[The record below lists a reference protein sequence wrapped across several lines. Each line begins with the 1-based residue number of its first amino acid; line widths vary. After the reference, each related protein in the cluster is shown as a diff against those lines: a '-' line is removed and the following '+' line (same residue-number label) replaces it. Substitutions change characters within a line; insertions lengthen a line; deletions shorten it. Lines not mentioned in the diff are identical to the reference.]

1 MMHNGNI
8 SMFWFMSRHQPALE
22 RLHTLCWNNWGIT
35 TEKCPPSSS
44 VDSKANHCAIG
55 TASYL
60 TIVTENTQQAEDG
73 LWVQAIL
80 ALLQSYMQQENY
92 KFRLQHIMLL

>member
-1 MMHNGNI
+1 
-8 SMFWFMSRHQPALE
+8 MS
-22 RLHTLCWNNWGIT
+22 
-35 TEKCPPSSS
+35 PSSS
-44 VDSKANHCAIG
+44 VDSKANHYAIG

-80 ALLQSYMQQENY
+80 AILQSYMQQENY
-92 KFRLQHIMLL
+92 KFRLKHIMLLYKLSRFPSEENLMF